1 MRTLGRSAAILLIA
15 IAAIALTAGS
25 PPTAGAA
32 GTPQFTTPIALTG
45 AVGGEP
51 GVDNDKAGNVY
62 VVGPQG
68 IPAGVNGTSGAGF
81 WVSHDNA
88 DTFAHAAFLG
98 SFLGGGDSDVAVGP
112 DDAAVWL
119 ADLEAIAGEIC
130 ISHDKGATFTG
141 IGPVPDPLHCTAVN
155 TGQAGP
161 SNDRQW
167 LTVDKGGRAY
177 FTYHE
182 FVTAYPMMFRTDNGG
197 GDLFTHVCGP
207 LVTDPTVLQNVPQDI
222 TGGTLVSRPVLDSA
236 GNIYVMFTTT
246 TQAQNV
252 AALAAGHVSGTFSQ
266 IYLAKSTDHCA
277 TFTDV
282 TVFDG
287 SAVGT
292 NTVQFGDDFNVLAI
306 DGADRLYAVAAGFVG
321 TTEFAP
327 VAHLYLLSSSDHGT
341 TWTAPKQID
350 TDGGAHM
357 LPAGIGG
364 PAGGQL
370 AIGYFRTT
378 NGTTDPNST
387 DGEWT
392 YTVGLATNA
401 SDGSPSFAT
410 TDIQAGHIFHKGD
423 ICNQGILCVEGDRS
437 LLDFSSATVDGHGC
451 VIYAWAG
458 HTDPGTDAD
467 QVLNYVSR
475 QTSECFAL
483 PVAVTAPPTTASPTT
498 TPRTG
503 STPRTGATLPPF
515 LIVGAALVLV
525 ALGLRRVR
533 RSGPD
538 RVA

>member
-1 MRTLGRSAAILLIA
+1 MRFIGR
-15 IAAIALTAGS
+15 IAAFASIALLSVALTGGTSS
-25 PPTAGAA
+25 PGAAAA

-45 AVGGEP
+45 ATGGEP
-51 GVDNDKAGNVY
+51 GIDNDKAGNVY

-68 IPAGVNGTSGAGF
+68 IPAGVGGNPGVAF

-88 DTFAHAAFLG
+88 DSFTNAAFLG

-130 ISHDKGATFTG
+130 ISHDKAATFNG
-141 IGPVPDPLHCTAVN
+141 IGPIPDPNHCTNVN

-197 GDLFTHVCGP
+197 GDLFANVCGP
-207 LVTDPTVLQNVPQDI
+207 LVTDPTVLQNVPTDI
-222 TGGTLVSRPVLDSA
+222 TGGTLVSRPVLDSQ
-236 GNIYVMFTTT
+236 GNIYVMFTST
-246 TQAQNV
+246 TQPQN
-252 AALAAGHVSGTFSQ
+252 ADAIANGHVSGTFSQ

-277 TFTDV
+277 TFTDI

-287 SAVGT
+287 SVLGT

-306 DGADRLYAVAAGFVG
+306 DGADHLYAVAAGFVG
-321 TTEFAP
+321 TTPFAP
-327 VAHLYLLSSSDHGT
+327 VAHLYLLSSSDGGT
-341 TWTAPKQID
+341 TWTDPLQID
-350 TDGGAHM
+350 SDGGAHM
-357 LPAGIGG
+357 LPAGVGG

-370 AIGYFRTT
+370 ALGYFHTT
-378 NGTTDPNST
+378 NDKTDPNDVDS
-387 DGEWT
+387 EWT
-392 YTVGLATNA
+392 YTVALSTDAA
-401 SDGSPSFAT
+401 SGTPSFTT

-423 ICNQGILCVEGDRS
+423 ICNQGILCIEGDRS
-437 LLDFSSATVDGHGC
+437 LLDFSAATVDGHGC
-451 VIYAWAG
+451 VIYTWAG
-458 HTDPGTDAD
+458 HTDPGQETDA
-467 QVLNYVSR
+467 VANYVSR
-475 QTSECFAL
+475 QTTECFAL
-483 PVAVTAPPTTASPTT
+483 PVAATTPVTSGPVTT

-503 STPRTGATLPPF
+503 SSSTAF
-515 LIVGAALVLV
+515 LLVGAAFVVL

-533 RSGPD
+533 RSQTD
-538 RVA
+538 LVA

>member
-1 MRTLGRSAAILLIA
+1 MRVIVRVAALLSLA
-15 IAAIALTAGS
+15 LPVVALTSATS

-32 GTPQFTTPIALTG
+32 GTPQFTTPIALSG
-45 AVGGEP
+45 AAGGEP
-51 GVDNDKAGNVY
+51 GIDNDKAGNVY

-68 IPAGVNGTSGAGF
+68 IPAGVNGTPGVGF

-88 DTFAHAAFLG
+88 DSFTNASFLG
-98 SFLGGGDSDVAVGP
+98 SFLGGGDSDVAVAP

-119 ADLEAIAGEIC
+119 SDLEAIAGEIC
-130 ISHDKGATFTG
+130 ISHDKAATFNG
-141 IGPVPDPLHCTAVN
+141 IGPIPDPDHCTTVN
-155 TGQAGP
+155 SGQAGP

-182 FVTAYPMMFRTDNGG
+182 FVTAYPMMFRTDNAG
-197 GDLFTHVCGP
+197 GDLFANVCGP
-207 LVTDPTVLQNVPQDI
+207 LVTDPTVLQNVPTDI

-246 TQAQNV
+246 TQPQN
-252 AALAAGHVSGTFSQ
+252 ADAIANGHVSGTFSQ

-287 SAVGT
+287 SAIGT

-306 DGADRLYAVAAGFVG
+306 DGADHLYAVAAGFVG
-321 TTEFAP
+321 TTPFAP
-327 VAHLYLLSSSDHGT
+327 VAHLYLLSSTDHGA
-341 TWTAPKQID
+341 TWTNPLQID
-350 TDGGAHM
+350 ADGGAHM

-364 PAGGQL
+364 PSGGQL
-370 AIGYFRTT
+370 ALGYFHTT
-378 NGTTDPNST
+378 NSTTDPN
-387 DGEWT
+387 DVNGEWT
-392 YTVGLATNA
+392 YTVALANNA
-401 SDGSPSFAT
+401 ASGTPSFVT

-423 ICNQGILCVEGDRS
+423 ICNQGILCIEGDRS

-451 VIYAWAG
+451 VIYTWAG
-458 HTDPGTDAD
+458 HTDPGQAD
-467 QVLNYVSR
+467 DTVVNYVSR
-475 QTSECFAL
+475 QTTECFAL
-483 PVAVTAPPTTASPTT
+483 PAAITTPTTSGPVT

-503 STPRTGATLPPF
+503 STSALF
-515 LIVGAALVLV
+515 LILGGALVLV
-525 ALGLRRVR
+525 ALALRYVK

-538 RVA
+538 GVA